1 MEHMN
6 TPSVIFLCSDEFALE
21 FCVSGSPNIV
31 ASKLHNQIQ
40 QLGYEL

>member
-6 TPSVIFLCSDEFALE
+6 TPSVIFSCSDEFALE

-40 QLGYEL
+40 QVGYEL